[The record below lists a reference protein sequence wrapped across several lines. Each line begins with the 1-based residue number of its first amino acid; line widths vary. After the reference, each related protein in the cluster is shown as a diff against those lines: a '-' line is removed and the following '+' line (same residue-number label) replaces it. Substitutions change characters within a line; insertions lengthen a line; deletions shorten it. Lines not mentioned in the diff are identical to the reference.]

1 MTNHW
6 ILDSKSSKTTFNVFE
21 SKSAMKFPRKFSKR
35 EWDISSVGPVEAT
48 MPIRG
53 CQISY
58 VHISFTLYLSHELSR
73 TSLVGQ

>member
-35 EWDISSVGPVEAT
+35 EWDISSVGPVEAS
-48 MPIRG
+48 MPIYG

-58 VHISFTLYLSHELSR
+58 IYHSHYIYHMN
-73 TSLVGQ
+73 

>member
-35 EWDISSVGPVEAT
+35 EWDISSVGPVEAS

-58 VHISFTLYLSHELSR
+58 VHISFTLYLSHDLSR
-73 TSLVGQ
+73 TS

>member
-21 SKSAMKFPRKFSKR
+21 SKSAMKFPKKFEKGVGHQ
-35 EWDISSVGPVEAT
+35 SVGPVEAS